1 MQSNFCL
8 QITLSEVRLWWGFLC
23 VTFNGPHMPSD
34 TTRKGLP
41 RKVKVNIWFL
51 FLLISAVQ
59 HCYQLPDQM
68 MSITY
73 SLFAFLNYQLIFR
86 NIQLI
91 YNSNNKQKATFCV
104 NAPAK
109 ICWLFNINI
118 LWMSLWILFTYFQ
131 PLLWKEEW
139 ILNQWIKMFYAQIS
153 LVLHGMHRCDMVCR
167 CGWPHS

>member
-1 MQSNFCL
+1 MCHLQWATHAIRYNQEGPPKKGKGEYLVFVSSHFSSSALLSASWSDDEHHLQSICIL
-8 QITLSEVRLWWGFLC
+8 ELSA
-23 VTFNGPHMPSD
+23 T
-34 TTRKGLP
+34 
-41 RKVKVNIWFL
+41 
-51 FLLISAVQ
+51 
-59 HCYQLPDQM
+59 
-68 MSITY
+68 
-73 SLFAFLNYQLIFR
+73 IFR

-153 LVLHGMHRCDMVCR
+153 LVLHGTHRCDMVCR